1 MRLDLGAIAKGY
13 ATERV
18 NQARGDVA
26 RFLSVRNEYVKNPEV
41 TRTRLYLE
49 TMEEILPTVKK
60 FIMDNKKGN
69 GVLPILP
76 LGGNLMGGNK

>member
-1 MRLDLGAIAKGY
+1 MIKTAEGDANRFSQQY
-13 ATERV
+13 A
-18 NQARGDVA
+18 
-26 RFLSVRNEYVKNPEV
+26 EYKKAPDI
-41 TRTRLYLE
+41 TRKRLYLE